1 MAGDIDRARAAR
13 LMAERGL
20 DALLLAK
27 PESFRWATGA
37 PPGVAAFFR
46 RAGAALALIPA
57 DAAAPVAAVCT
68 ELFGPA
74 TAASLGEGNVLTHP
88 DWVETADFRPHT
100 RSELSAAQ
108 ATALSHRAARRAPGF
123 SRPAAYDASAAF
135 AALSRLLA
143 ARGLRRARI
152 GLDLDFWPAADFAW
166 LRQSVRG
173 PKWFDAGEAV
183 GLIKAVKSA
192 REVECLQRAAAL
204 AESGMNAALAAV
216 KPGLHRNEIAAA
228 WQAGAQRHAESAG
241 WRLSGQWEY
250 ITVGPLPWQGGGHIN
265 EGDVLKFDVGC
276 LIDGYSS
283 DSGRTFALGRAR
295 PRSVE
300 IMSALSDAFAAGLEQ
315 LRPGRLFSD
324 VHRAATQAMRRAGF
338 NTFSRGH
345 WGHSLGHDTF
355 CEVPPFIAAQAHLPI
370 EAGMVLA
377 FETPFYADGEGGF
390 IIEDQFLIT
399 DQGPRA
405 AWSLPRELRELQH

>member
-1 MAGDIDRARAAR
+1 MAADIDRTRASR

-27 PESFRWATGA
+27 PESFRWATAA

-46 RAGAALALIPA
+46 RAGAALVLIPA
-57 DAAAPVAAVCT
+57 DVEAPVAAVCT

-74 TAASLGEGNVLTHP
+74 TRAALGDKNVFTHP
-88 DWVETADFRPHT
+88 DWVETADFRPWDGAM
-100 RSELSAAQ
+100 LSAAQ
-108 ATALSHRAARRAPGF
+108 VTTCAHQAAGREPGF

-135 AALSRLLA
+135 AALSQLLT

-166 LRQSVRG
+166 LQHSVQG
-173 PKWFDAGEAV
+173 PSWSDAGETVA
-183 GLIKAVKSA
+183 LIKAVKSA
-192 REVECLQRAAAL
+192 REIDCLQRAAAL
-204 AESGMNAALAAV
+204 AESGMHAALAAV
-216 KPGLHRNEIAAA
+216 TQGVHRNDIAAA
-228 WQAGAQRHAESAG
+228 WQAGVQQHAAREG
-241 WRLSGQWEY
+241 WKLSGQWEY
-250 ITVGPLPWQGGGHIN
+250 ITVGPLPWQGGGQITP
-265 EGDVLKFDVGC
+265 GDVLKFDVGC
-276 LIDGYSS
+276 LVDGYSS
-283 DSGRTFALGRAR
+283 DSGRTFTLGQAR
-295 PRSVE
+295 PRSAQ
-300 IMSALSDAFAAGLEQ
+300 IMAALSDAFEAGLEQ

-324 VHRAATQAMRRAGF
+324 VHAAATRAMKRAGF
-338 NTFSRGH
+338 STFSRGH
-345 WGHSLGHDTF
+345 WGHILGHDTF

-399 DQGPRA
+399 DQGPVP
-405 AWSLPRELRELQH
+405 AWSLPRELRELPH

>member
-1 MAGDIDRARAAR
+1 MAADIDRTRASR

-27 PESFRWATGA
+27 PESFRWATAA

-57 DAAAPVAAVCT
+57 EVDAPVAAVCT

-74 TAASLGEGNVLTHP
+74 TRAALGERNVFTHP
-88 DWVETADFRPHT
+88 DWVETADFRPWNDST
-100 RSELSAAQ
+100 LSAAHV
-108 ATALSHRAARRAPGF
+108 TALAHQAAGRPPGF

-135 AALSRLLA
+135 AALSQLLTF
-143 ARGLRRARI
+143 RGLHRARI

-166 LRQSVRG
+166 LQRSVQG
-173 PKWFDAGEAV
+173 PSWSDAGETVA
-183 GLIKAVKSA
+183 LIKAVKSA
-192 REVECLQRAAAL
+192 REIDCLQRAATL
-204 AESGMNAALAAV
+204 AESGMHAALAAV
-216 KPGLHRNEIAAA
+216 AQGVHRNDIAAA
-228 WQAGAQRHAESAG
+228 WQTGVQQHAARAG
-241 WRLSGQWEY
+241 WKLSGQWEY
-250 ITVGPLPWQGGGHIN
+250 ITVGPLPWAGGGQIN
-265 EGDVLKFDVGC
+265 PGDVLKFDVGC
-276 LIDGYSS
+276 LVDGYSS
-283 DSGRTFALGRAR
+283 DSGRTFTLGRAR
-295 PRSVE
+295 PRSAQ
-300 IMSALSDAFAAGLEQ
+300 IMAVLRDAFEAGLEQ

-324 VHRAATQAMRRAGF
+324 VHAEATRAMKRAGF

-399 DQGPRA
+399 DQGPVP
-405 AWSLPRELRELQH
+405 AWSLARELRELPH